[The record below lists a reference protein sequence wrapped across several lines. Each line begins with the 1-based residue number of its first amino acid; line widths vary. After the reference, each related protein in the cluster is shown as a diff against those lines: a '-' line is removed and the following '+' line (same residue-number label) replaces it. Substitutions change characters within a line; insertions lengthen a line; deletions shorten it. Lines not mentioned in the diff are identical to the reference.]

1 MGLTENY
8 IECYKRFYRYI
19 ISNEIIKDLNEQ
31 EFYLILQNNLRE
43 SLGKSKMSSNVC
55 NAIIKTG
62 KRKGEECG
70 KPVKDGCEK
79 CKTHSKKNEEDI
91 VPSYI
96 SKAKEEE
103 DILLIKKNNFNNFVY
118 GNTGLIFKSS
128 LEKYIVAKEG
138 TNGQWLSLDEYDI
151 ELCKQYN
158 LKYKIIQNKQR
169 GEKTNKDL
177 VNEHDVFRNTTPTE
191 RKKFQYIDVEE
202 MVDDYINDNNEN

>member
-1 MGLTENY
+1 MSLTENY

-103 DILLIKKNNFNNFVY
+103 DILLIKKNIFNNFVY
-118 GNTGLIFKSS
+118 FLGHLQTPPLCARIASLLLLIPSD
-128 LEKYIVAKEG
+128 
-138 TNGQWLSLDEYDI
+138 LSAV
-151 ELCKQYN
+151 
-158 LKYKIIQNKQR
+158 KITFA
-169 GEKTNKDL
+169 E
-177 VNEHDVFRNTTPTE
+177 
-191 RKKFQYIDVEE
+191 
-202 MVDDYINDNNEN
+202 